1 MSREKKPHRGP
12 NKLPPLA
19 YLPRFLRCPSRWYCG
34 MAGRAECDKC
44 GCFLRPVSRVR

>member
-1 MSREKKPHRGP
+1 MKKKLYRGA

-19 YLPRFLRCPSRWYCG
+19 YLPRFLMCPSRWYCA

-44 GCFLRPVSRVR
+44 GCYLRPARCVK